1 MATPTYSQP
10 IPEDRTVTADATS
23 SSVDPEVT
31 GEADAQ
37 GAHEGCNCV
46 SRRSFLTGAAV
57 VTATALVG
65 GVVAGA
71 EPAAAAGKWVSITNL
86 TSLKVNVIRVFDPN
100 NTNIRGLDRPVALT
114 RHARNVVT
122 ALDARC
128 THQGC
133 TVGTKAG
140 KSFVCPCHYSTFSG
154 TGKRLGGAAKTNLRT
169 LKARVYKGKV
179 QVFINPATF

>member
-1 MATPTYSQP
+1 
-10 IPEDRTVTADATS
+10 
-23 SSVDPEVT
+23 
-31 GEADAQ
+31 
-37 GAHEGCNCV
+37 
-46 SRRSFLTGAAV
+46 
-57 VTATALVG
+57 
-65 GVVAGA
+65 VVAGA
-71 EPAAAAGKWVSITNL
+71 EPAAAAGKWVSVTNL

-114 RHARNVVT
+114 RHAHNVVT

-154 TGKRLGGAAKTNLRT
+154 TGKRLGGAARTNLRP